1 MKAMQMDRRLI
12 ASAAVLA
19 LLAGGTGMLIGRSGS
34 GGAQSTLPADAPA
47 SVLGNTGAR
56 SADRVALS
64 AIQITSAGIELL
76 TVGESSTGAEVIAQ
90 GTVAS
95 TPNGLAVL
103 TAGAAGRVTAIDK
116 RLGDPVRRGE
126 RIAALE
132 SRDAA
137 SITADS
143 ATAAAKLR
151 LARATFER
159 ERHLYEAKVTARVDF
174 EEARAGLE
182 VAQAEASRAS
192 GAVNAAGV
200 SGRFIAVRSP
210 IAGRIAAS
218 PAVLGAFVS
227 PETELFRIAN
237 PSAIQIEAALPIV
250 DAERVRPGDHAR
262 VEIAGGWIIARV
274 RAITPAA
281 SLESRAATV
290 VLEPLAGAG
299 SLRPGQFVRVAIT
312 AQASGGGTN
321 FIVVPDEAV
330 QSIAGRDSVFVRTRD
345 GFVARSVSVAS
356 RNAGRAQIASGLK
369 PGEVIAGRNAFLV
382 KAQLE
387 KSAGEEE

>member
-250 DAERVRPGDHAR
+250 DAVRVRPGDHAR

-290 VLEPLAGAG
+290 VLEPLAGAR

-312 AQASGGGTN
+312 AQAGGGTN

-345 GFVARSVSVAS
+345 GFLARSVSVAS

-382 KAQLE
+382 KTQLE